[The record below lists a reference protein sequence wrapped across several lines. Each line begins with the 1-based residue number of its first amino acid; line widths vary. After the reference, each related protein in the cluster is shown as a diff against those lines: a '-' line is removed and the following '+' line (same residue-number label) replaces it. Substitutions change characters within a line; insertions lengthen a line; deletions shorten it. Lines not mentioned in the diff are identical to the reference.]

1 MIAGRSLADMAS
13 GRRRQWSTALRSWVK
28 VGANQ
33 PLLPVVR
40 RAFLAFLLACLATV
54 IPQWLISPVVEP
66 SRSWPVLPAVAV
78 LAVLAVRLYRRE
90 RPTIAHDLV
99 AAAAVGVVIWAVGAL
114 PAGGVLFVG
123 TALRAL
129 YGGLPA
135 ALLSV
140 GFTLAAMTT
149 GVLAAGG
156 TLAEV
161 QLGQYGPGLLLSSLA
176 LRLVLL
182 AVRRFETGTAA
193 RFEAVVRSSRDVIVL
208 TDRDTTVSYLSPAAA
223 DVFRLADGLPGDRL
237 LSWIVPPDRPA
248 ADAWLARLLGD
259 SGAAATLQCRV
270 AAPAADQPATVE
282 ISGQNLLHDPNVR
295 GLLFA
300 VRDVTERVRLTER
313 LRHQAYHDPLT
324 GLANRALLRERLA
337 VALGSTTDVALLLLD
352 IDSFKVVNDAL
363 GHQAGDELL
372 VAVAGLLRRRLTAT
386 DLLAAL
392 GGDEFAVLLTAER
405 AAARD
410 TERIAD
416 DLLAVFDRPIEA
428 AGHLR
433 LIAARVGIAVSDG
446 DADADRLMREADI
459 ALQIAKAAPR
469 ARRVRYRTEL
479 HQAAVDRVR
488 LQVEAQDALSRRE
501 FVLHYQPIHALSDGA
516 VRGVEALVRWRHPQ
530 RGMVRPDQFIPL
542 VEGSGLI
549 VPLGRWILG
558 EACVTGAGW
567 QRLSGRPLQIN
578 VNVSVRQFMLGD
590 VVADVLA
597 ALERSG
603 LPPATLTLE
612 MTESVLATEHDAI
625 ESQLSALRRLG
636 VRIALDDFGT
646 GFSSLGHLHRY
657 PIDELKIDK
666 MFVGRIGAED
676 PTCLPVVQAIL
687 AMSRGLRLSTGAE
700 GIENDDQRA
709 ELTAMGCE
717 FGQGFGLSR
726 PVEEPALRALLRR
739 SAVS

>member
-1 MIAGRSLADMAS
+1 MSA

-90 RPTIAHDLV
+90 RPTIVHDLA
-99 AAAAVGVVIWAVGAL
+99 AAAAVGVVIWGVGAL

-176 LRLVLL
+176 LRLVLV
-182 AVRRFETGTAA
+182 AVRRFEAGTAA

-223 DVFRLADGLPGDRL
+223 DVFRLAGGLPGDRL

-259 SGAAATLQCRV
+259 GGAAETLQCQV
-270 AAPAADQPATVE
+270 PAPEAEQLATVE

-337 VALGSTTDVALLLLD
+337 TALGSTTDVALLLLD

-372 VAVAGLLRRRLTAT
+372 VAVAGLLRHQLAAT

-416 DLLAVFDRPIEA
+416 DLLAVFDRPIEV

-433 LIAARVGIAVSDG
+433 LVAARVGIAVSDG
-446 DADADRLMREADI
+446 DADTDRLMREADI

-479 HQAAVDRVR
+479 HQPAVDRMR
-488 LQVEAQDALSRRE
+488 LQVEAQDALPRRE

-516 VRGVEALVRWRHPQ
+516 VRGAEALVRWRHPQ

-549 VPLGRWILG
+549 VPLGRWILS

-567 QRLSGRPLQIN
+567 QRLSGRPVQIN

-612 MTESVLATEHDAI
+612 MTESVLATEHDAV

-666 MFVGRIGAED
+666 MFVARIGADD
-676 PTCLPVVQAIL
+676 PACLPMVRAIL
-687 AMSRGLRLSTGAE
+687 AMSRGLRLSTVAE
-700 GIENDDQRA
+700 GIENDEQRV
-709 ELTAMGCE
+709 ELTEMGCE

-739 SAVS
+739 SAVP

>member
-1 MIAGRSLADMAS
+1 MAPGRH
-13 GRRRQWSTALRSWVK
+13 RQWLTALRSWMR
-28 VGANQ
+28 VGADQ

-40 RAFLAFLLACLATV
+40 RAFLAFLLVCLV
-54 IPQWLISPVVEP
+54 IIVAQWAAAPVVP
-66 SRSWPVLPAVAV
+66 AGRSWPVLIAVVV

-90 RPTIAHDLV
+90 RPTIGHDLL
-99 AAAAVGVVIWAVGAL
+99 AAVAVGVVIWSVGAL

-129 YGGLPA
+129 YGGLPG

-140 GFTLAAMTT
+140 LFTLTAMTT

-156 TLAEV
+156 SPADV
-161 QLGQYGPGLLLSSLA
+161 QLAQYGPGLLLSSLA
-176 LRLVLL
+176 LRLVLM
-182 AVRRFETGTAA
+182 AVRRYEAGTAA

-223 DVFRLADGLPGDRL
+223 DVFGLPAGLPGDRL
-237 LSWIVPPDRPA
+237 LSWIVAPDRPA
-248 ADAWLARLLGD
+248 ADAWLTRLLAEP
-259 SGAAATLQCRV
+259 GAAATLQCRV
-270 AAPAADQPATVE
+270 PGPGADPPTTVE

-295 GLLFA
+295 GLSFA
-300 VRDVTERVRLTER
+300 VRDVTERVLLTER

-324 GLANRALLRERLA
+324 GLANRALLRER
-337 VALGSTTDVALLLLD
+337 VTTALGAGSDVALLLLD

-363 GHQAGDELL
+363 GHHAGDALL
-372 VAVAGLLRRRLTAT
+372 VEVARLLTARLAGT
-386 DLLAAL
+386 DLLASL
-392 GGDEFAVLLTAER
+392 GGDEFAVLLTADR

-410 TERIAD
+410 TEQIAD
-416 DLLAVFDRPIEA
+416 DLLAVFDRPIQV
-428 AGHLR
+428 AGELR
-433 LIAARVGIAVSDG
+433 LVSARVGIAVSVDSA
-446 DADADRLMREADI
+446 ADVDRLMREADI
-459 ALQIAKAAPR
+459 ALQIAKGSAR
-469 ARRVRYRTEL
+469 TRRVRYRSEL
-479 HQAAVDRVR
+479 HQHAVDRIR
-488 LQVEAQDALSRRE
+488 LQMEAQDALSRRE
-501 FVLHYQPIHALSDGA
+501 FVLNYQPIHALADGA

-530 RGMVRPDQFIPL
+530 RGVVRPDQFIPL
-542 VEGSGLI
+542 VEASGLI
-549 VPLGRWILG
+549 VPLGRWILSQ
-558 EACVTGAGW
+558 ACVSGAGW
-567 QRLSGRPLQIN
+567 QRLTGRALQIN

-603 LPPATLTLE
+603 LPPTTLTLE

-666 MFVGRIGAED
+666 MFVARIGAED
-676 PTCLPVVQAIL
+676 PTCLPVVRAIM
-687 AMSRGLRLSTGAE
+687 AMSHGLRLSTVAE
-700 GIENDDQRA
+700 GIENDDQRS

-726 PVEEPALRALLRR
+726 PVEEPALRALLQRR
-739 SAVS
+739 AVS

>member
-1 MIAGRSLADMAS
+1 MALGRH
-13 GRRRQWSTALRSWVK
+13 RQWLTALRSWVK
-28 VGANQ
+28 VGADQ

-66 SRSWPVLPAVAV
+66 NRSWPVLPAVAV

-90 RPTIAHDLV
+90 QPTIAHDLV
-99 AAAAVGVVIWAVGAL
+99 AAVAVGVVIWAVGAL

-129 YGGLPA
+129 YGGLPTA
-135 ALLSV
+135 VLSV

-176 LRLVLL
+176 LRLVLV
-182 AVRRFETGTAA
+182 AVRRYEAGTAA

-208 TDRDTTVSYLSPAAA
+208 TGRDTTVSYLSPAAV
-223 DVFRLADGLPGDRL
+223 DVFGLADGLPGDRL
-237 LSWIVPPDRPA
+237 LSWIVPADRPA
-248 ADAWLARLLGD
+248 ADRWLTRLLD
-259 SGAAATLQCRV
+259 EAGAAATLQCRV
-270 AAPAADQPATVE
+270 PVLDADQPATVE

-324 GLANRALLRERLA
+324 GLPNRALLRERLA
-337 VALGSTTDVALLLLD
+337 AALGTTTTDVALLLLD
-352 IDSFKVVNDAL
+352 IDAFKVVNDAL

-372 VAVAGLLRRRLTAT
+372 VAVAGLLRHQLAAT

-410 TERIAD
+410 AERIAD
-416 DLLAVFDRPIEA
+416 DLLAVFDRPIEV

-433 LIAARVGIAVSDG
+433 LVSARVGIAIGDG
-446 DADADRLMREADI
+446 DADTDRLMREADI

-479 HQAAVDRVR
+479 HQPAVDRIR

-501 FVLHYQPIHALSDGA
+501 FVLHYQPIHTLSDGA

-676 PTCLPVVQAIL
+676 PTCLPVVRAIL
-687 AMSRGLRLSTGAE
+687 AMSRGLRLSTVAE